1 MASKGQGHAIAKH
14 APVAPHDLVYPDKP
28 VQHCIAAGPP
38 PAASSPASGEPV
50 LMSSVLLPRAVR
62 INGLSG

>member
-1 MASKGQGHAIAKH
+1 MASEGQGYAIAKH
-14 APVAPHDLVYPDKP
+14 APLAPHGLVYPVKP
-28 VQHCIAAGPP
+28 VQHCIAVEPP
-38 PAASSPASGEPV
+38 PAASSPASGEHV